1 MCICISEPETGT
13 PSTVMQVVKPRF
25 AKSVLQARRKRA
37 SAAQQQLW
45 DEEESR
51 HVWQT
56 RFYDFNV
63 WSRMKCIE
71 TLRYMH
77 ENSVKRGLVLE
88 AGQWAWSYSQ
98 GLDVGGRYRP
108 GASLTEQT
116 GSMPDTLVERSRHV
130 EAEHALES
138 EQCDGREAT
147 VCL

>member
-1 MCICISEPETGT
+1 MCMCICISEPETGT

-77 ENSVKRGLVLE
+77 ENSVKRGTGSRTVGVELL
-88 AGQWAWSYSQ
+88 AGA
-98 GLDVGGRYRP
+98 GCRRKV
-108 GASLTEQT
+108 QT
-116 GSMPDTLVERSRHV
+116 GSIPDRTDR
-130 EAEHALES
+130 EHA
-138 EQCDGREAT
+138 
-147 VCL
+147 